1 MRTHGFRILEEEM
14 ILEDGKYY
22 PMMKVVQ
29 ETASDQREETVQVQ
43 VEDAFG
49 PVLLQ
54 KKHPVL
60 KEWLQR
66 ELKTVDTVCRQLAAQ
81 PENERITI
89 RMAQVQEKR
98 QLILEALKRYET
110 ADVQITIQGTERE
123 YPRETTFQQIA
134 DEYQSQMENDI
145 VLVKFQQDLR
155 ELHPV
160 STAGRRAEFITTAE
174 KPGKRYLPEKC
185 DASDGGSGME
195 AVSEPGA
202 SCPAFHWS
210 GATTVNSAMRMPSVC
225 RIRKMLA
232 TLRREDA
239 GILWKRIFL
248 SLKYNMSTQDASA
261 RFRQMGRMD
270 KVRLMRYRRSS
281 RVNVYELQ
289 EFPDYYYGY
298 MVPGTGYLKY
308 FDLIPY
314 QNGFMLMFPGKDPK
328 ESGGL

>member
-1 MRTHGFRILEEEM
+1 MAEIILSNRMQALTDMVTPGTVITDVGCDHGFVSIYLVQKGISPRVIAMDVRSGPLEHAREHIREYGLEDRIETRLSDGLHSLKTGEAAGMICAGMGGPLMEKILTEGREQAQGFAELILQPQSEIAQVRAYLRTHGVRILEEEM

-110 ADVQITIQGTERE
+110 ADV
-123 YPRETTFQQIA
+123 
-134 DEYQSQMENDI
+134 
-145 VLVKFQQDLR
+145 
-155 ELHPV
+155 
-160 STAGRRAEFITTAE
+160 
-174 KPGKRYLPEKC
+174 
-185 DASDGGSGME
+185 
-195 AVSEPGA
+195 
-202 SCPAFHWS
+202 
-210 GATTVNSAMRMPSVC
+210 
-225 RIRKMLA
+225 
-232 TLRREDA
+232 
-239 GILWKRIFL
+239 
-248 SLKYNMSTQDASA
+248 
-261 RFRQMGRMD
+261 
-270 KVRLMRYRRSS
+270 
-281 RVNVYELQ
+281 
-289 EFPDYYYGY
+289 
-298 MVPGTGYLKY
+298 
-308 FDLIPY
+308 
-314 QNGFMLMFPGKDPK
+314 
-328 ESGGL
+328 